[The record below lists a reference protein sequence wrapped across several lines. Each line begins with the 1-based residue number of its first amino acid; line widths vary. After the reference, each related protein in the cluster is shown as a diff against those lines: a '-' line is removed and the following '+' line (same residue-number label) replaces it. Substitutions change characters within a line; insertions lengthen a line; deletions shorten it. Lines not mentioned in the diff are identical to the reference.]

1 MAAAV
6 IVVLAAASC
15 ASPLSSS
22 GAPQAS
28 IPGYRLVH
36 DIPLPGNTG
45 RWDYEAFDASSHRL
59 YITHLGGGEVVVF
72 DTLQQKVVGVVK
84 DVSSPHGVALAPD
97 AGRLFVTA
105 TGTTELIAIDL
116 TTLAVVGR
124 APAGDYP
131 DGLDYV
137 PGLGKVYVTDEHGSG
152 DTIFD
157 ARSMRST
164 GSVNLGRD
172 IGNTKYDPD
181 AQLVVVA
188 VGSSN
193 ELAAIDPRS
202 DRVVGRFPLPGCEGA
217 HGVQLV
223 ASPRRA
229 FVACEGNRK
238 VIAYDL
244 VSERVLG
251 SFGVGTTPDVL
262 AYDQE
267 LQRVY
272 VASED
277 GTLAVIQASDPPR
290 KVVQGN
296 AGPNAHTV
304 AVDSTTHFLYF
315 PLTDVG
321 GRPVLRVLSP

>member
-1 MAAAV
+1 
-6 IVVLAAASC
+6 
-15 ASPLSSS
+15 
-22 GAPQAS
+22 
-28 IPGYRLVH
+28 
-36 DIPLPGNTG
+36 
-45 RWDYEAFDASSHRL
+45 
-59 YITHLGGGEVVVF
+59 
-72 DTLQQKVVGVVK
+72 
-84 DVSSPHGVALAPD
+84 
-97 AGRLFVTA
+97 
-105 TGTTELIAIDL
+105 
-116 TTLAVVGR
+116 
-124 APAGDYP
+124 
-131 DGLDYV
+131 
-137 PGLGKVYVTDEHGSG
+137 
-152 DTIFD
+152 
-157 ARSMRST
+157 
-164 GSVNLGRD
+164 
-172 IGNTKYDPD
+172 
-181 AQLVVVA
+181 
-188 VGSSN
+188 
-193 ELAAIDPRS
+193 
-202 DRVVGRFPLPGCEGA
+202 
-217 HGVQLV
+217 
-223 ASPRRA
+223 
-229 FVACEGNRK
+229 